1 MKILVVEDD
10 VFVQE
15 DLKEAISL
23 LGHEVIAS
31 CESYEDVVSCLS
43 EGINPDIA
51 FIDIQLSTSYDG
63 TDVAELLRKETKS
76 KVIFLTSRSDDR
88 ILHKAKQLE
97 IDGYLVKP
105 FKSDDIKVALSL
117 LTFENTVK
125 QPLKREDIFIRS
137 GHEQI
142 RVKLAEILYA
152 EADDNYVT
160 IYFKEGRKLLTMSL
174 KALEEELPSPPFLR
188 TNRSYLVNTNHVDK
202 VGAGYVMIGFK
213 EIPINETSKQ
223 KLKEILDF

>member
-23 LGHEVIAS
+23 LGHEVIAC
-31 CESYEDVVSCLS
+31 CESYEEVLTFLKDDP
-43 EGINPDIA
+43 EPDLA
-51 FIDIQLSTSYDG
+51 FIDIQLSSSFDG
-63 TDVAELLRKETKS
+63 TDVADLLRKETKS
-76 KVIFLTSRSDDR
+76 KVIFLTSLSDDR
-88 ILHKAKQLE
+88 IIHKAKQLK

-117 LTFENTVK
+117 LSVDNLVK
-125 QPLKREDIFIRS
+125 QPLNGEAIFIRS
-137 GHEQI
+137 GHEQVKI
-142 RVKLAEILYA
+142 KLAEILYA

-174 KALEEELPSPPFLR
+174 KSFEEELPSPPFLR
-188 TNRSYLVNTNHVDK
+188 TKRSYLVNTNHIDK
-202 VGAGYVMIGFK
+202 IGAAYVMIGSK
-213 EIPINETSKQ
+213 EIPINETAKQ
-223 KLKEILDF
+223 KLKEILEL